1 MQYDARR
8 EKAIE
13 KIIGNKSVKDFL
25 IDGEYYGVPMNKEL
39 PANTEAW
46 KLEDIKYI
54 YFGAYDDN
62 GFYKCCLNEIASMAI
77 DIRDQTKKRHYLEHI
92 KNIEENTKKENVW
105 ELCCL
110 ENNNANKID
119 FIWRLSAIKYP
130 EVLNKYFQNYQ
141 NNPNNPKG
149 SLEKNYSV
157 LPWSLSEAKRFTAN
171 GDRPSNSAIYQFIK
185 HLPIESSNNSFWLK
199 DKNKLEEVLS
209 FVEKNIQHGI
219 IPEAITEIWNYAK
232 VELPQAFEFN
242 PNYSDIIEI
251 ILKLNLR

>member
-46 KLEDIKYI
+46 KLYDMSNI
-54 YFGAYDDN
+54 YLGAYDDN
-62 GFYKCCLNEIASMAI
+62 GFYECCLEETDELYLYIHK
-77 DIRDQTKKRHYLEHI
+77 DQKLHFLDHI
-92 KNIEENTKKENVW
+92 KNFQENSKKTDIW
-105 ELCCL
+105 MFYCL
-110 ENNNANKID
+110 TNQQASQID
-119 FIWRLSAIKYP
+119 FINYLSSIKYP
-130 EVLNKYFQNYQ
+130 QVLDRFFSNFQDD
-141 NNPNNPKG
+141 PNDSKG

-171 GDRPSNSAIYQFIK
+171 GDRPINSAIYQFIK
-185 HLPIESSNNSFWLK
+185 HFPVEDTNNSFWLK

-219 IPEAITEIWNYAK
+219 IPEAITNIWNYAK
-232 VELPQAFEFN
+232 VELPQSFEFN
-242 PNYSDIIEI
+242 PNYSDKIERSFKR
-251 ILKLNLR
+251 ILR